1 MDLVPKSEDNEK
13 CVMEE
18 TYMQIKHNEKI
29 AMQLQRHLLEE
40 NDVAATGAELTDVS
54 TEITFEDDQ
63 SDGMKENKTE
73 TNRNEGFTRATSVV
87 QELDKRVDKNTKFF
101 ITIRRQMPLARILNL
116 WQYEAKRQGGHH

>member
-29 AMQLQRHLLEE
+29 AMELQRHLVEE

-73 TNRNEGFTRATSVV
+73 TNRNEGLTRATSVV
-87 QELDKRVDKNTKFF
+87 QELEKRVDKNTKFF
-101 ITIRRQMPLARILNL
+101 
-116 WQYEAKRQGGHH
+116 YHY